1 MSETWEAHMLLSP
14 EHVIGPD
21 RNEAMYLYIY
31 IPKWYLLW
39 TIPNFHRSLGCFARP
54 HTPVLHGLSLPDWI
68 KADLTPTLPPTCHGS
83 SNCRMFLHT
92 DLQQQHLLLLHP
104 PCIEIFFGK
113 RDTPVPV
120 PSPYVAGCR
129 AWGERGAAH
138 GAGLV
143 AMK

>member
-1 MSETWEAHMLLSP
+1 MLLSP

-21 RNEAMYLYIY
+21 RNEAMYIYIY
-31 IPKWYLLW
+31 IIIPKLYLLW

-54 HTPVLHGLSLPDWI
+54 QHPVLHGLSLPDWI

-83 SNCRMFLHT
+83 SNCRMFCPQICSNNT
-92 DLQQQHLLLLHP
+92 F
-104 PCIEIFFGK
+104 CFFILPALRSWEE